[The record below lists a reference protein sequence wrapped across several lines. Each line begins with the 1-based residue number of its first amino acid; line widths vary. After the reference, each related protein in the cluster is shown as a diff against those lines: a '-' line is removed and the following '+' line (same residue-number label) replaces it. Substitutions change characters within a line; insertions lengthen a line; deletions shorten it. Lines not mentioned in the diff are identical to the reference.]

1 MHHNSAD
8 SNTSASGI
16 ESFYHISSDSKQ
28 LAQIIQKHLIS
39 SSKAVNRNIK
49 SMPFVVIKKT
59 TSPAI
64 LVELGFMS
72 NKAEV
77 QKNMSQEYQELLA
90 DAILSGINE
99 YFGR

>member
-1 MHHNSAD
+1 
-8 SNTSASGI
+8 
-16 ESFYHISSDSKQ
+16 
-28 LAQIIQKHLIS
+28 
-39 SSKAVNRNIK
+39 
-49 SMPFVVIKKT
+49 MPFVVIKKT